1 LGGLSEADIIDCLS
15 SGYPARSDVKLGVGD
30 DGAVLTPPPG
40 RDLVSVLDTINEGVH
55 FPVGTPAAAIA
66 HRALA
71 VNLSDLAA
79 MGAEPAWASLSLS
92 LPAADAAWLEDFA
105 RGFRQLADACG
116 VALVGG
122 DTVRGPLSVAV
133 QLIGFVD
140 PGRCL
145 TRAGART
152 GDLVVISGT
161 PGCAAAGLRLIDS
174 TAAAAEPLRKAFL
187 WPTPRLALGQALPGM
202 ASAAIDI
209 SDGLLTDLGRLLV
222 ASGVGATVDL
232 ERLPLAAAAV
242 ALLNEE
248 TALALACNGGDDYE
262 LCFTL
267 PAAAAAELPT
277 LASRGGCQLTSI
289 GRITAGSALDCRL
302 KGEPVAAPES
312 GRWSHFD
319 GEQT

>member
-1 LGGLSEADIIDCLS
+1 MGGLSEADIIDCLS

-30 DGAVLTPPPG
+30 DGAVLRPPPG

-55 FPVGTPAAAIA
+55 FPAGISAAAIA

-92 LPAADAAWLEDFA
+92 LPRVDPAWLEDFA
-105 RGFRQLADACG
+105 TAFRQSAVACG
-116 VALVGG
+116 VDLVGG

-145 TRAGART
+145 TRAGARA

-161 PGCAAAGLRLIDS
+161 PGCAAAGLRLIDDP
-174 TAAAAEPLRKAFL
+174 AAATEPLRNAFL
-187 WPTPRLALGQALPGM
+187 WPTPRLALGQALAGV

-209 SDGLLTDLGRLLV
+209 SDGLLTDLGRLIE

-232 ERLPLAAAAV
+232 DRLPLSAAAV
-242 ALLNEE
+242 GLLSDE
-248 TALALACNGGDDYE
+248 TAMALACNGGDDYE

-267 PAAAAAELPT
+267 PAAAETVLPT
-277 LASRGGCQLTSI
+277 LAARGGCQLTII
-289 GRITAGSALDCRL
+289 GRITAGSGLDCRL
-302 KGEPVAAPES
+302 NGEPVAVPDA
-312 GRWSHFD
+312 GRWSHFE